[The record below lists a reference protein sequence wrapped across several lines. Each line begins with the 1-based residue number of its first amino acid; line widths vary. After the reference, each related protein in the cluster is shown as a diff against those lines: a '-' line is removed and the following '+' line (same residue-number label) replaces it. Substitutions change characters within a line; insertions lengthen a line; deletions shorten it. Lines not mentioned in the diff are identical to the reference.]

1 MSDPVTPFVFEDEL
15 VRVRRDEN
23 GHPWF
28 VAKDVCRVLGIQN
41 PSDSVRK
48 TLEEDEW
55 ITLENIYGNP
65 RGGIPH
71 SVTFVSE
78 SGLYALI
85 FRSRK
90 PQARAFRRW
99 VTSEVLPAIRRD
111 GRYEADAARGEAVLD
126 AVKLQAEALCQRLRP
141 AQRVDVLN
149 VALQVCKFEGCADER
164 SVLARYVSL
173 CGVIA
178 GPEADSADSDD
189 ALVERFLN
197 ERCAA
202 DPAGR
207 VPFAD
212 LYMAYAQWCRDLGL
226 EPRTRS
232 WFGRRLGR
240 LLRRYRGAT
249 MVYGGTRLLN

>member
-1 MSDPVTPFVFEDEL
+1 MSDPITPFVFEDEL
-15 VRVRRDEN
+15 VSV
-23 GHPWF
+23 
-28 VAKDVCRVLGIQN
+28 VLI
-41 PSDSVRK
+41 S
-48 TLEEDEW
+48 
-55 ITLENIYGNP
+55 
-65 RGGIPH
+65 GGQEREMLA
-71 SVTFVSE
+71 VSE

-99 VTSEVLPAIRRD
+99 VTAEVLPAIRRE
-111 GRYEADAARGEAVLD
+111 GRYETDASRGEAVLD

-202 DPAGR
+202 DPDGR

-212 LYMAYAQWCRDLGL
+212 LYTAYAQWCGDLGI

>member
-1 MSDPVTPFVFEDEL
+1 MSDLITPFVFEDEL

-23 GHPWF
+23 GRPWF
-28 VAKDVCRVLGIQN
+28 VAKDVCRVLDLTN
-41 PSDSVRK
+41 PSMA
-48 TLEEDEW
+48 TNGLEEDELVSVVL
-55 ITLENIYGNP
+55 IS
-65 RGGIPH
+65 GGQEREMLA
-71 SVTFVSE
+71 VSE
-78 SGLYALI
+78 SGQSALI

-99 VTSEVLPAIRRD
+99 VTAEVLPAIRRE
-111 GRYEADAARGEAVLD
+111 GRYETDASRGEAVLD
-126 AVKLQAEALCQRLRP
+126 AVKLQAEVLCQRLRP

-207 VPFAD
+207 RMPGWAK
-212 LYMAYAQWCRDLGL
+212 
-226 EPRTRS
+226 
-232 WFGRRLGR
+232 
-240 LLRRYRGAT
+240 
-249 MVYGGTRLLN
+249 VYGPGKQHGRPGGALDF

>member
-1 MSDPVTPFVFEDEL
+1 MSDPITPFVFEDEL

-23 GHPWF
+23 GRPWF
-28 VAKDVCRVLGIQN
+28 VAKDVCRVLDLTN
-41 PSDSVRK
+41 PSMA
-48 TLEEDEW
+48 TNGLEEDELVSVVL
-55 ITLENIYGNP
+55 IS
-65 RGGIPH
+65 GGQEREMLA
-71 SVTFVSE
+71 VSE

-99 VTSEVLPAIRRD
+99 VTAEVLPAIRRE
-111 GRYEADAARGEAVLD
+111 GRYETDASRGEAVLD
-126 AVKLQAEALCQRLRP
+126 AVKLQAEVLCQRLRP

-212 LYMAYAQWCRDLGL
+212 LYTAYAQWCRELGL

>member
-1 MSDPVTPFVFEDEL
+1 MSDPITPFVFEDEL
-15 VRVRRDEN
+15 VRVRWDEN
-23 GHPWF
+23 GRPWF
-28 VAKDVCRVLGIQN
+28 VAKDVCRVLDLTN
-41 PSDSVRK
+41 PSMA
-48 TLEEDEW
+48 TNGLEEDELVSVVL
-55 ITLENIYGNP
+55 IS
-65 RGGIPH
+65 GGQEREMLA
-71 SVTFVSE
+71 VSE

-99 VTSEVLPAIRRD
+99 VTAEVLPAIRRE
-111 GRYEADAARGEAVLD
+111 GRYETDASRGEAVLD
-126 AVKLQAEALCQRLRP
+126 AVKLQAEVLCQRLRP

-212 LYMAYAQWCRDLGL
+212 LYTAYAQWCRELGL

-232 WFGRRLGR
+232 WFGRRS
-240 LLRRYRGAT
+240 
-249 MVYGGTRLLN
+249 